1 MIVSLILPSIP
12 FKSEVFIIP
21 PTAGKTTT
29 NQPIVHFE
37 NSKNLLEKIPQ
48 KRTIFVDKL
57 KSQIK
62 LSSREIFKNFIIL
75 KFNI

>member
-21 PTAGKTTT
+21 LTAGKTTT

-37 NSKNLLEKIPQ
+37 NSKNSLEKIRK
-48 KRTIFVDKL
+48 KRAIFADKF
-57 KSQIK
+57 KSLQ
-62 LSSREIFKNFIIL
+62 
-75 KFNI
+75 